1 MQKIQ
6 HKLRANATDA
16 EKLIWSRLRNR
27 QIGNFKFRR
36 QTPIGRYV
44 VDFVCE
50 SSKVIVELD
59 GGQHAVHANGDT
71 VRTQTLEA
79 MGYVV
84 LRLWNHEALE
94 NTEGV
99 LLEILDTLQQGS
111 FDDRS

>member
-1 MQKIQ
+1 MPKIQ
-6 HKLRANATDA
+6 RRLRANATDA
-16 EKLIWSRLRNR
+16 EKRIWSRLRNR

-50 SSKVIVELD
+50 SSRVIVELD
-59 GGQHAVHANGDT
+59 GGQHAVNADSDAT
-71 VRTQTLEA
+71 RTQTLEA

-84 LRLWNHEALE
+84 LRFWNHEVLE

-99 LLEILDTLQQGS
+99 LLEILDTLQQSS